1 MWTAHPSTPLV
12 DATSKV
18 PWERSSGCS
27 IPGFIDVQP
36 AAICMQ
42 ALTV

>member
-12 DATSKV
+12 DAKSKV
-18 PWERSSGCS
+18 PWERGCS
-27 IPGFIDVQP
+27 ILGFIDVQP